1 MGLDQTW
8 EHKAGEKTK
17 GPGIQN
23 KLKPRNL
30 FSSSIIILSDG
41 LHTFLTDECNNL

>member
-23 KLKPRNL
+23 KLKPRTFVLL
-30 FSSSIIILSDG
+30 FNNYPTRWTP
-41 LHTFLTDECNNL
+41 HFLD